1 MQNINQLRD
10 KLDAFI
16 KKYYKNRLI
25 KGGIYSLALLFG
37 FFIFFVVVEHFY
49 QFDVF
54 GRSVIFYSYLTLAI
68 GVLIYYIFIPLF
80 KLYKIGN
87 SISHKQA
94 ANIVGNHFGDVKD
107 KLLNTL
113 QLAENSAN
121 VPTTQLS
128 LLKASID
135 QRISQLE
142 PVPFNS
148 AIDLSEN
155 KKHLKYLIVPFL
167 LFGII
172 AFWNLKIITT
182 STDRLLNHNTEIVA
196 VAPFEFIVQNK
207 KLEVLQQ
214 ENYEL
219 NVKVKGDY
227 IPSLVYININGR
239 KQKLTKTS
247 NTEFSHTFRN
257 IQEDKEFSLNAEGFQ
272 SKTYTLVTIP
282 NPSLMSFNVAL
293 DFPSYT
299 QQQDKTVE
307 NIGDLVIPEGTKIK
321 WNFNTK
327 NTDEVALRFSDSL
340 VHLQPKNSNVFNFS
354 KQFFKNASYTI
365 LAKNKYTVG
374 KDSIAYY
381 ITTIKDK
388 RPSITVAETKDSVN
402 TFVRYFNGTVTDDYG
417 FSQLQFKY
425 RIVAEKSTSKYKSTN
440 LSVSK
445 SYNKETYF
453 HFLDFTTLE
462 LKAGSKIEYFFQVWD
477 NDKIN
482 GAKSSRTQTKVYN
495 VPTQSELADK
505 ADQDNKEIK
514 DDINK
519 SLEDAKKL
527 KEELKDI
534 KKNLLEKQK
543 PDWQDKN
550 RLEKFLEHQEALQNQ
565 IENIQK
571 QNKKNQFEQN
581 QMSEQEQEILDKQ
594 EQLNKL
600 FDELMTDEMKKL
612 YEELQKMMEEMNKE
626 KLLDKIEDIEMDNEE
641 VLKELDR
648 SLEQFKQLE
657 FEEKLKDI
665 TERLEE
671 LAKKQEELSEK
682 TKNKEA
688 SNFELNKEQE
698 ELNKEFDKIQQEM
711 DELEQLNEEL
721 DKKHDLGDTQE
732 KEDEI
737 DKDQQK
743 SQDELGE
750 KKNKKA
756 AKSQQSA
763 AEKMQELA
771 QKMSEMQAKEE
782 EEQSEEDMQALKQLL
797 ENLID
802 FSFEQEEVMDNFKKV
817 STKDPKYVK
826 LGQQQRK
833 LKDDAQLLADSLFAL
848 SKRVAQL
855 SPFINKEVSEMNNS
869 IDESLKYISDRKTS
883 RARAKQQYT
892 MTAANNLAL
901 LFDEALQQMQAQAK
915 NSKPG
920 SGSCNKPGGGGKG
933 KPSAQSMKK
942 MQKKM
947 EEQLQKM
954 KDALEKGKKP
964 GGKKPGDKPGDKPGN
979 KPGGKSGEGGSSP
992 GGKQPSSKEF
1002 AQMAAQQ
1009 QALRKQIQD
1018 LSRKMNEDGSGKGN
1032 GLKELA
1038 KDMEKVEEDLINK
1051 RINAETIKRQ
1061 QEITVRMLEHEK
1073 AQREQEYDNKR
1084 KSNEAKN
1091 QKFSNPTQYNEYKK
1105 RKEKEIEL
1113 LKTIPPSLK
1122 PYYKNKVNEYF
1133 ERIEK

>member
-1 MQNINQLRD
+1 MKDINQLIS

-16 KKYYKNRLI
+16 RKFYINRLI

-37 FFIFFVVVEHFY
+37 FFIFFVVIEYFSN
-49 QFDVF
+49 FDVL
-54 GRSVIFYSYLTLAI
+54 GRSIIFYSYLTLAS
-68 GVLIYYIFIPLF
+68 GVLIFYILIPLF
-80 KLYKIGN
+80 KLYRIGN
-87 SISHKQA
+87 VISHEQA
-94 ANIVGNHFGDVKD
+94 ANIVGSHFSDVKD

-113 QLAENSAN
+113 QLSNRAVNMPPE
-121 VPTTQLS
+121 QLS
-128 LLKASID
+128 LVNASID
-135 QRISQLE
+135 QRINQLE
-142 PVPFNS
+142 PISFNA
-148 AIDLSEN
+148 AIDFSEN
-155 KKHLKYLIVPFL
+155 KKYLKFLIIPFL
-167 LFGII
+167 IFGAISL
-172 AFWNLKIITT
+172 WNLKIITT
-182 STDRLLNHNTEIVA
+182 STDRLLNHNTEIISE
-196 VAPFEFIVQNK
+196 APFQFIVKNK

-214 ENYEL
+214 ENFDLE
-219 NVKVKGDY
+219 VKVTGDY
-227 IPSLVYININGR
+227 IPRSIYIVVGGR
-239 KQKLTKTS
+239 KQKLAKIS
-247 NTEFSHTFRN
+247 NTEFSYTFRN
-257 IQEDKEFSLNAEGFQ
+257 INETQKFNFEAEGFQ

-282 NPSLMSFNVAL
+282 NPTLIEFEVRL
-293 DFPSYT
+293 DYPSYT
-299 QQQDKTVE
+299 QQQDKTIE
-307 NIGDLVIPEGTKIK
+307 NIGDLVIPEGTKVK
-321 WNFNTK
+321 WNFKTK
-327 NTDEVALRFSDSL
+327 NTDEVSLRFSDSII
-340 VHLQPKNSNVFNFS
+340 HLKTKNKKDFEFK
-354 KQFFKNASYTI
+354 KQFYKNNSYTI
-365 LAKNKYTVG
+365 LTKNKFTVS
-374 KDSIAYY
+374 KDSIAYFV
-381 ITTIKDK
+381 TTVKDK
-388 RPSITVAETKDSVN
+388 RPSISVTETKDSVN
-402 TFVRYFNGTVTDDYG
+402 TFVRYFNGSISDDYG
-417 FSQLQFKY
+417 FTKLQFKY
-425 RIVAEKSTSKYKSTN
+425 RIVEEKSSSKYVSAN
-440 LSVSK
+440 LQVSK
-445 SYNKETYF
+445 KYNKETYF
-453 HFLDFTTLE
+453 HFIDFTTLE
-462 LKAGSKIEYFFQVWD
+462 LKPGNKIEYFFQVWD

-495 VPTQSELADK
+495 IPTQSELADK
-505 ADQDNKEIK
+505 AVQENKEIK
-514 DDINK
+514 DDLNK

-527 KEELKDI
+527 KDELKDI
-534 KKNLLEKQK
+534 KKKLLEKQK

-565 IENIQK
+565 LENIQQ
-571 QNKKNQFEQN
+571 QNKTNQFEKN
-581 QMSEQEQEILDKQ
+581 ELSEQEQEILEKQ

-612 YEELQKMMEEMNKE
+612 YEELQKMMEEMNKD
-626 KLLDKIEDIEMDNEE
+626 KLLEKIDDIEMDNEE

-671 LAKKQEELSEK
+671 TAKKQEELSEK
-682 TKNKEA
+682 TKNKEK

-698 ELNKEFDKIQQEM
+698 KLNDEFDKIQQEM
-711 DELEQLNEEL
+711 DELDQLNEEL
-721 DKKHDLGDTQE
+721 DKKHELGDTQE
-732 KEDEI
+732 QEDNI
-737 DKDQQK
+737 DKDQKQ
-743 SQDELGE
+743 SQDELGN

-756 AKSQQSA
+756 AKSQKSA

-771 QKMSEMQAKEE
+771 QKMSDMQAKEE

-802 FSFEQEEVMDNFKKV
+802 FSFEQEEVMSSFKQIN
-817 STKDPKYVK
+817 SKDPKYVK

-869 IDESLKYISDRKTS
+869 INESLKYISDRKTS

-892 MTAANNLAL
+892 MTSANNLAL

-920 SGSCNKPGGGGKG
+920 SGSCNKPGGSGKG
-933 KPSAQSMKK
+933 KPSAQSMKN

-947 EEQLQKM
+947 EEQLKKM
-954 KDALEKGKKP
+954 KEAMEKGKKP
-964 GGKKPGDKPGDKPGN
+964 GGKKPGDKPGDKSGN
-979 KPGGKSGEGGSSP
+979 KPGGKEGQGGAP
-992 GGKQPSSKEF
+992 GGNQPSSKEF
-1002 AQMAAQQ
+1002 AKMAAQQ

-1032 GLKELA
+1032 GLKEIA

-1061 QEITVRMLEHEK
+1061 QDITVRMLEHEK